1 MNSSR
6 RLQAHGAVLGLALL
20 AGAGWLL
27 NGAWAAE
34 KAGAPPL
41 NDAVTAPARDLGR
54 AYAAVAAHVKP
65 AVVSVFSEKIMKF
78 RGYEAPNGDDLLEQF
93 FGQRFH
99 GAPPQQREYRV
110 PQHGMGSGMI
120 LDKEGHIL
128 TNHHV
133 VDDVDEIRVQLADRR
148 TFEAVVVGSDPKTDV
163 AIIKIKG
170 RVPEDLP
177 AVDLGDSDALVA
189 GDLVM
194 AIGAPFGLAQT
205 VTTGIISAKG
215 RANMG
220 ITDYEDFLQTDTS
233 INPGNSGGPLVNMRG
248 EVIGMNTA
256 IATGVGQSS
265 GVSFA
270 IPINIIKSVMPV
282 LVKGGTVQRGLL
294 GVLIQ
299 DVTPDL
305 AKQFGLP
312 NTEGALVGQ
321 VNKDSAADKA
331 GIKAGDVVVRYD
343 GKAIE
348 NSGELRNKVAATAPG
363 SKVEI
368 VLIRDGKEHTV
379 SAAVGNLAAAKPEA
393 AAATGES
400 LSKFGLTLQAL
411 TPDLAKQFGYEDAK
425 GVLISAVAE
434 GSPGARA
441 GLEAG
446 DLITAVNREK
456 VGSLGDLRDALG
468 KAEDK
473 NSVLL
478 LLDRKGASLFVALQA
493 P

>member
-27 NGAWAAE
+27 NGARAAE
-34 KAGAPPL
+34 KTGAPPL

-99 GAPPQQREYRV
+99 GAPPQPREYRV

-120 LDKEGHIL
+120 LDKEGHVL

-177 AVDLGDSDALVA
+177 TVDLGDSDALVA

-233 INPGNSGGPLVNMRG
+233 VNPGNSGGPLVNMRG

-305 AKQFGLP
+305 AKQFGLS
-312 NTEGALVGQ
+312 NTKGALVGQ

-331 GIKAGDVVVRYD
+331 GIKPGDVVVRYD

-348 NSGELRNKVAATAPG
+348 NSGELRNKVAATSPD

-379 SAAVGNLAAAKPEA
+379 KATVGNLAAAKPEA
-393 AAATGES
+393 AAATSES
-400 LSKFGLTLQAL
+400 LAQFGLTLQAL
-411 TPDLAKQFGYEDAK
+411 TPDLAKQFGYEDEK

-434 GSPGARA
+434 GSPGAQA

-446 DLITAVNREK
+446 DLITAVNRAK
-456 VGSLGDLRDALG
+456 VGSMADLRNALG

-478 LLDRKGASLFVALQA
+478 LLNRKGASLFVVLQA